1 MAGTPRQSQPDLF
14 RDVSDPQANQAHQ
27 ERQKLQSRPI
37 RSVGHHPSTEPLA
50 NVTSAQ
56 SAVWICLYFPGL
68 PLQALQDQCSATTP
82 SVVVDGDRQRTVIAV
97 NRAANASGL
106 VAGQSLRTAM
116 ALCQELDVLERS
128 LDKETALLAHV
139 AQRLMSLSPQV
150 CQQPP
155 QSLLLEVRGSLKL
168 FNGIENLLARLFSH
182 CLSDHHV
189 RYAVAPT
196 PMGASWLVRGGLG
209 PLPEDVVNR
218 GRDAPEFQQLLNAL
232 DLGVTHWPDTT
243 LNALREMGIYTI
255 GDCRR
260 LPRAGLARRFGVEVP
275 QDLAKALGE
284 LPDIRDALVSPPQF
298 DAVVQLDSELTATGA
313 LLPVCTSLLRQ
324 LELDLRRRQAA
335 VRELTFC
342 FHAWQGQAGQV
353 ALSLCAPSHCV
364 ADWLPVLQAQLETVE
379 LSQPVVAVSLCAAA
393 HDALELASKA
403 LDLTN
408 NEGFEVAIPDSGYA
422 LLDRL
427 RARLG
432 KDAVARLLHVAEHR
446 PERASQ
452 SVGVFDADH
461 PASKPLPPDW
471 QICDVPLPE
480 QSRTAASIWL
490 QRPLWLLERP
500 QPLAVRDGRPYHL
513 GALLL
518 NHGPE
523 RISAGWWEHNNSV
536 RDYFVATDTDA
547 ARLWVFRSWTHQHE
561 PRWWLHGVF
570 G

>member
-14 RDVSDPQANQAHQ
+14 REVSDPQAHSARH
-27 ERQKLQSRPI
+27 ERQQLQARSVQSVGSRPSAETLA
-37 RSVGHHPSTEPLA
+37 SVTPAH
-50 NVTSAQ
+50 
-56 SAVWICLYFPGL
+56 SAVWVCLYFPGL
-68 PLQALQDQCSATTP
+68 PLQALQGQCSVSTP
-82 SVVVDGDRQRTVIAV
+82 SVVVDDDRQRTVIAV
-97 NRAANASGL
+97 NRAASGCGL

-116 ALCQELDVLERS
+116 ALCQELDVLERAPE
-128 LDKETALLAHV
+128 KEAALLAEV

-168 FNGIENLLARLFSH
+168 FGGIENLLARLHAH
-182 CLSDHHV
+182 CLPDHHV

-196 PMGASWLVRGGLG
+196 PMGACWLVRGGLSPVPG
-209 PLPEDVVNR
+209 DIVNQ
-218 GRDAPEFQQLLNAL
+218 GLDAREFLQLLNAL

-284 LPDIRDALVSPPQF
+284 LPDIRDVLIPQPQF
-298 DAVVQLDSELTATGA
+298 DAVMQLDAELTSTGA

-324 LELDLRRRQAA
+324 LEIDLRSRQAA
-335 VRELTFC
+335 VRELQFG

-379 LSQPVVAVSLCAAA
+379 LQQPVVAVSLSAVAQ
-393 HDALELASKA
+393 DALELASKS
-403 LDLTN
+403 LDLTS
-408 NEGFEVAIPDSGYA
+408 NEGFAVAIPDSGYA

-452 SVGVFDADH
+452 SVAVFDADTIT
-461 PASKPLPPDW
+461 SKPLPPDW

-500 QPLAVRDGRPYHL
+500 QPLTLCGERPCHL
-513 GALLL
+513 GVLVL

-523 RISAGWWEHNNSV
+523 RISAGWWDQNNSA
-536 RDYFVATDTDA
+536 RDYFVATDIDA
-547 ARLWVFRSWTHQHE
+547 ARLWVFRTWTKQHE